1 MCGKSGGE
9 RIVHKPA
16 LRVCDMGGGSMTSGK
31 VPAKAFA
38 VFAVALMMLSVLPM
52 INVSAPEADG
62 YNGDSYY
69 VVYHPGQAID
79 SSSINTNEIED
90 YKSIKIRYYGTP
102 VAEYNPQFWTDNN
115 RSVQYI
121 NGEVLTNSLTNWNEI
136 IKYQNRV
143 TTVFT
148 GWYLAD
154 DSGNI
159 ISNEPIDPGTDLTA
173 LYSQNADVI
182 HLVATWDKAN
192 VKFYWDDV
200 TDLKFDE
207 GTKYTNIAVLTGET
221 YFRWTMDWGYKWY
234 NNISNC
240 TIRSDVDKTVTLR
253 LKTYELLEIE
263 REDYLNL
270 NGPVIID
277 NIRLKGYST
286 STSQDIYGL
295 YANFNSLIIGTNV
308 STTEGSNNYVQVFG
322 GSPTGNSNHSL
333 TDVRIFSGTYSN
345 VVAGGGGSGNN
356 DNGGY
361 RGTISNTSV
370 VLAGNTKVLESVLG
384 ASVKDSKVTNT
395 SVLVAGNAEVCSNS
409 YDGDVLVGGFST
421 VIGGSRFGD
430 VTGQTDVAITGNAVV
445 FAVQGG
451 GRDSTSTTQDTSVTV
466 SGRATVSLVC
476 GSLTD
481 GRPEDG
487 NHSDLP
493 VQNTYVHIKDSAYVA
508 SVYGGGWD
516 IYGDPALPSTASTR
530 VEVSDFP
537 VIGVIFGGGYR
548 GDIGVSGSQAV
559 TITIHSGTIG
569 AVYGGGRGGPDPLGS
584 SPGMGNTTGSADV
597 NGDVSISILG
607 GTVDSTAYDKLAE
620 HSPELSDGSNYTFNK
635 NILVKDVIVGN
646 VYGGGFGVIKDD
658 SKEGRTWTS
667 GGKSII
673 SNGTNDS
680 AMVTG
685 DVTISIGP
693 DATINGSVFG
703 GGKGVGTTGYEDVA
717 RIDGNVTVN
726 IEGVT
731 VNGDVYGGGQYSR
744 SVVPD
749 VALVVLGSGTVVNGN
764 VHGGGMG
771 GTSDALMFGDRTV
784 IVNGATVNGNVYGGS
799 RIGSDGAIDTDTD
812 QSGTKESRVL
822 VIAGV
827 VMQGIYGGGFE
838 GKSDVNAY
846 VLIGTPAVE
855 YAYREHGILP
865 AMSSNDSIGL
875 RINSV
880 YGGGNLDPSSFNSIA
895 SKDGIE
901 SVFDQEL
908 VLGDAHVEIGS
919 YATDLGSIHFPGY
932 RPSQPGEPSNAVKI
946 SIYGDIIGAG
956 NFSDVHGTKE
966 IYIHGYE
973 QNNVY
978 NIKSIQRA
986 DEVIIEQS
994 DIAVDGSVD
1003 AQSSQLTKLLSINRV
1018 GTLILDR
1025 SNIDLYHETMNID
1038 EYRSLVDGNPA
1049 GRGDC
1054 LILNGE
1060 VSGNRVVLHDGVM
1073 FDIRGS
1079 GDNNGTVEGYTLLT
1093 RPGGDM
1099 YYGAFAVSYGVASGV
1114 PETGFMV
1121 GDGTEEASLLISS
1134 SSGAYIWYIAG
1145 YYTLNE
1151 QLNFS
1156 ETGSWKAA
1164 VDFAFPKMSSESHF
1178 EYMGGYVD
1186 PVVQD
1191 GVVITNEVSDYVNF
1205 TNTLEQSPTGD
1216 VLTEMVGSRMIF
1228 GMTLSETIG
1237 SVTEEAAVALHTFN
1251 TGTKQFERQFGTGSS
1266 DNPVVSEVNKISL
1279 NATLLSSDYYK
1290 QGYGTSGSLGTVM
1303 IHLAEV
1309 LDNEVPVNMID
1320 LRVSIY
1326 VEPVEKGDNVIDLF
1340 VTVMS
1345 SGSGR
1350 GRGYIDLPSTAL
1362 PMYYYFDSISDDG
1375 GVSKLTMWSDM
1386 THLGINGWNSIV
1398 YSDVGKLLTIMDDEG
1413 TLNSQTYLGQ
1423 GSGVRTSTLAFDYE
1437 GDPEASFTI
1446 TLVDRQSQD
1455 GENNTTYKVHVT
1467 VKPVSNIELDIAFRP
1482 LSSDGWK
1489 YLNVVSG
1496 DGSSSG
1502 KAYTLQWR
1510 DSKQG
1515 GMMTLPYGTVLSTD
1529 CAWFV
1534 LDLTAF
1540 GGTQSTPKYM
1550 TYQEAFEAMLD
1561 FSVNVEGSDEPF
1573 NYKDNLYGWFINEDL
1588 KTKYRMSSPAK
1599 ENMTLHA
1606 GCAIEVRFHGEG
1618 VTVSPTTIYV
1628 SPGYKLSQGYNNLS
1642 FTDSEKISIYNVNNG
1657 DGRDGFHLHKFD
1669 GVLSWATKTDSGW
1682 SLYNFDTHI
1691 YDDLDLYLPW
1701 DPNEYSITVTVDPN
1715 GYADDLH
1722 ISVDGVEKELEDGK
1736 VTIAYTQGVVLDMY
1750 VDGDDGTEYPYR
1762 ITSALLSY
1770 GGKEISVGQTG
1781 LHSISFDM
1789 PNIGSH
1795 GTDAELELSVLRGY
1809 TITVEL
1815 YDGKGSTLPGT
1826 GLNVIVDGTTEN
1838 ITSSIKSVM
1847 FTKEDTG
1854 NLGEVVVGFSID
1866 GKYHWAVWA
1875 STDGV
1880 SYSGPSARNTDS
1892 YTISDMQ
1899 SDVYLKV
1906 AVYSYVQI
1914 ESIGQGIGSV
1924 NASWEGAN
1932 ETVNIGSTVY
1942 EGDSLVITPKENF
1955 TLPIKSSSGVVQV
1968 GNTFTF
1974 TVTGKSDVVLGDLT
1988 EVEKAMT
1995 ITVVLKDG
2003 DVMLDGI
2010 SDRLTLTISGPGGDV
2025 SSGILWTGAPVNI
2038 DYNTPSSGLV
2048 KGHIDGF
2055 YDVQGTVS
2063 WDGLTLEFQIIHYMI
2078 QYVGPDGE
2086 ILSGSDG
2093 VTEWTVAA
2101 GPVAPSYGSDGQF
2114 TAVAVSD
2121 SDDGTYQVWL
2131 QDDRT
2136 LVRTI
2141 GVGLFSMSQTLTLYA
2156 IPPLEGGGADTN
2168 ETIVV
2173 AVESNHV
2180 NGWHSVPLEA
2190 DGEYTVV
2197 LGDDT
2202 ITFDLEPGAEGED
2215 GVVTITGYPE
2225 GKYVGTISFILGD
2238 VTLVLKVV
2246 PGTSGSGSGQG
2257 ALT

>member
-1 MCGKSGGE
+1 
-9 RIVHKPA
+9 
-16 LRVCDMGGGSMTSGK
+16 MTSGK

-38 VFAVALMMLSVLPM
+38 VFAVALMMLSALLM
-52 INVSAPEADG
+52 ISVSAPEADG
-62 YNGDSYY
+62 YDGDFYD
-69 VVYHPGQAID
+69 VVYHSGQTISD
-79 SSSINTNEIED
+79 NGDTNELTSST
-90 YKSIKIRYYGTP
+90 SIKIRYYGTP
-102 VAEYNPQFWTDNN
+102 IAEYNPQFWTND
-115 RSVQYI
+115 SGSTQYI
-121 NGEVLTNSLTNWNEI
+121 NGDIVSGSLENWNK
-136 IKYQNRV
+136 IKKYV
-143 TTVFT
+143 SEATVVFT
-148 GWYLAD
+148 GWYVAD
-154 DSGNI
+154 SNGNI
-159 ISNEPIDPGTDLTA
+159 VGHEPIDPGTDLTG
-173 LYSQNADVI
+173 
-182 HLVATWDKAN
+182 HLNGGHELHIVSDWGFAN
-192 VKFYWDDV
+192 VKTFGGTI
-200 TDLKFDE
+200 TDFSFNG
-207 GTKYTNIAVLTGET
+207 GTKYLNIAVLERNVD
-221 YFRWTMDWGYKWY
+221 FRSNWIGQW
-234 NNISNC
+234 NNDISNC
-240 TIRSDVDKTVTLR
+240 TIRSMVGEQFSID
-253 LKTYELLEIE
+253 LKTYGYYGWST
-263 REDYLNL
+263 RDNYLAL
-270 NGPVIID
+270 DGSVIID
-277 NIRLKGYST
+277 NVTLRGYGTSST
-286 STSQDIYGL
+286 QDDLGL
-295 YANFNSLIIGTNV
+295 YSAKDSVLIIGTNV
-308 STTEGSNNYVQVFG
+308 SATAVSSEGSYSSFVQIIG
-322 GSPTGNSNHSL
+322 GSPSGHESWTS
-333 TDVRIFSGTYSN
+333 TDVRVFSGTYSN
-345 VVAGGGGSGNN
+345 VIAGGGE
-356 DNGGY
+356 GY
-361 RGTISNTSV
+361 SGTITETKV
-370 VLAGNTKVLESVLG
+370 VLAGNARVIESVLG
-384 ASVKDSKVTNT
+384 GSVRESKVTDT
-395 SVLVAGNAEVCSNS
+395 HVIIAGNAEVCSNS

-430 VTGQTDVAITGNAVV
+430 VTGKTNVTITGDAVV

-481 GRPEDG
+481 GRPNDG
-487 NHSDLP
+487 NHPYLP

-516 IYGDPALPSTASTR
+516 IYGNPALPSTASTQ
-530 VEVSDFP
+530 VEVSGSP

-569 AVYGGGRGGPDPLGS
+569 SVYGGGRGGPDPLGS

-607 GTVDSTAYDKLAE
+607 GTVDSNAYAKLAE
-620 HSPELSDGSNYTFNK
+620 HSIELSDGSNYTFND

-646 VYGGGFGVIKDD
+646 VYGGGFGVVKDD
-658 SKEGRTWTS
+658 DKEGRIWTS
-667 GGKSII
+667 GGKSIT
-673 SNGTNDS
+673 SKGTNDS
-680 AMVTG
+680 AGVTG

-744 SVVPD
+744 SEVPD
-749 VALVVLGSGTVVNGN
+749 VALVILGNGTVVNGN

-799 RIGSDGAIDTDTD
+799 RIGSDGAIDTD

-875 RINSV
+875 RINSI

-956 NFSDVHGTKE
+956 NFSDVRGTKE

-986 DEVIIEQS
+986 DAVIIEQS

-1018 GTLILDR
+1018 GTLTLDR

-1038 EYRSLVDGNPA
+1038 KYRSLVDGNPA

-1054 LILNGE
+1054 LVLDGE

-1079 GDNNGTVEGYTLLT
+1079 GDIKGTVEGYTLLT

-1134 SSGAYIWYIAG
+1134 SSSAYIWYIAG

-1156 ETGSWKAA
+1156 ETGSWKAD
-1164 VDFAFPKMSSESHF
+1164 VDFAFPKMSSDSHF

-1191 GVVITNEVSDYVNF
+1191 GVVITNEGSDYVNF
-1205 TNTLEQSPTGD
+1205 TNTLGQSPNED

-1228 GMTLSETIG
+1228 GMKLSGTID
-1237 SVTEEAAVALHTFN
+1237 SVTEEAAVALHKFN
-1251 TGTKQFERQFGTGSS
+1251 TVTDKFERQFGTGSS

-1290 QGYGTSGSLGTVM
+1290 QRYGTSGSLGTVM

-1326 VEPVEKGDNVIDLF
+1326 VEPVEKGDNVIELF

-1345 SGSGR
+1345 SGSDTSR

-1375 GVSKLTMWSDM
+1375 SVSKLTMWSDM

-1398 YSDVGKLLTIMDDEG
+1398 YSDVGKLLTIKDDEG
-1413 TLNSQTYLGQ
+1413 ALSSQTYLGQ

-1437 GDPEASFTI
+1437 GDPEASFMI

-1455 GENNTTYKVHVT
+1455 GKVNTTYNVYVT

-1502 KAYTLQWR
+1502 KAYTLKWG
-1510 DSKQG
+1510 DSKPDDA
-1515 GMMTLPYGTVLSTD
+1515 MMTLSYGTVLSTD

-1550 TYQEAFEAMLD
+1550 TYQEAFEAMLN
-1561 FSVNVEGSDEPF
+1561 FSVSVEGSDEPF

-1628 SPGYKLSQGYNNLS
+1628 SPGYQLSQGYNNLS

-1682 SLYNFDTHI
+1682 SLYRFDTHI

-1715 GYADDLH
+1715 EYTDDLH
-1722 ISVDGVEKELEDGK
+1722 ISVDGVEIKLENGT

-1815 YDGKGSTLPGT
+1815 YDGKGSILPGT
-1826 GLNVIVDGTTEN
+1826 GLNVIVDGTTKN

-1866 GKYHWAVWA
+1866 GNYRWAVWA

-1880 SYSGPSARNTDS
+1880 SFSGPSDRNSDS
-1892 YTISDMQ
+1892 YTIPNMQ

-1906 AVYSYVQI
+1906 AVYRYVQI

-1924 NASWEGAN
+1924 NVSWEGAN
-1932 ETVNIGSTVY
+1932 DTVVKGSTVY
-1942 EGDSLVITPKENF
+1942 EGDSLIIVPNENF
-1955 TLPIKSSSGVVQV
+1955 TLPMKNSSGVVQV

-2003 DVMLDGI
+2003 DDTLDGI
-2010 SDRLTLTISGPGGDV
+2010 SGTLTLTISGPGGDV
-2025 SSGILWTGAPVNI
+2025 SYDISWMGATVDI
-2038 DYNTPSSGLV
+2038 KYNTPSSGLV

-2055 YDVQGTVS
+2055 NDVQGTVS
-2063 WDGLTLEFQIIHYMI
+2063 WDGLTLEFQIIHYTI
-2078 QYVGPDGE
+2078 QYVGPGGE
-2086 ILSGSDG
+2086 TLTGSHG
-2093 VTEWTVAA
+2093 VTDWTVAV
-2101 GPVAPSYGSDGQF
+2101 GPVAPSYGDDGQF

-2121 SDDGTYQVWL
+2121 SDSGTYQVWL

-2180 NGWHSVPLEA
+2180 NGWHSVSLEA
-2190 DGEYTVV
+2190 DGVYTVV
-2197 LGDDT
+2197 LGEDT
-2202 ITFDLEPGAEGED
+2202 IMIDLESGAEGED
-2215 GVVTITGYPE
+2215 GVVTITDYPE

-2246 PGTSGSGSGQG
+2246 PGASGSGSGQG